1 MTRGRDTVI
10 GVVVVYVGVSLAAGT
25 VAFAGARWAHAHF
38 LAAATGDAV
47 EELGPAFIET
57 VLIGLA
63 VTASVLAPVVSVVVG
78 ITLGRGLF
86 RPGTRH
92 RDRGRHRTR
101 RGRPRGCDRGD
112 AGLRRY
118 PDRDDLDA
126 VVSPHARRRRGGL
139 GRFGSHRGGSR
150 CQSGL
155 TASTRQ

>member
-86 RPGTRH
+86 APVRAIGTAAVT
-92 RDRGRHRTR
+92 GLVGAVLVGATVATLGSAGTPIGTIWTR
-101 RGRPRGCDRGD
+101 SFLLTLAVAAVASAVSGAIGAAVGAR
-112 AGLRRY
+112 AG
-118 PDRDDLDA
+118 
-126 VVSPHARRRRGGL
+126 
-139 GRFGSHRGGSR
+139 
-150 CQSGL
+150 
-155 TASTRQ
+155 

>member
-10 GVVVVYVGVSLAAGT
+10 GIVIVYVGVSLASGT

-63 VTASVLAPVVSVVVG
+63 VTASVLAPIVSVVVG

-86 RPGTRH
+86 APVRAIVTAAVTGLVGAALMGATVATLGSAGTPI
-92 RDRGRHRTR
+92 GTIWTR
-101 RGRPRGCDRGD
+101 SFLLTLAVAAVASAVSGAIGAAVGAR
-112 AGLRRY
+112 AG
-118 PDRDDLDA
+118 
-126 VVSPHARRRRGGL
+126 
-139 GRFGSHRGGSR
+139 
-150 CQSGL
+150 
-155 TASTRQ
+155 